1 MVRLG
6 FSCPQVNMPCFLLRL
21 GDLMGW
27 PCVFFSRLLLLLSCL
42 VWTWSSVSS
51 ILLSAAGVASVAA
64 A

>member
-27 PCVFFSRLLLLLSCL
+27 PCVFFSRLLLL
-42 VWTWSSVSS
+42 VWLDLEQRFKYIAFGGWRC
-51 ILLSAAGVASVAA
+51 
-64 A
+64 